1 MSTTIDYSASPPDS
15 LISGAKKIVFAQDA
29 TIADQLC
36 IAEDELDETDIWLD
50 FANIE
55 VINSAELSALIRFS
69 LRMRQPERSVY
80 MCHVGAQ
87 VAETFEITRFA
98 AFTSQAT

>member
-15 LISGAKKIVFAQDA
+15 LMPGAKTIVFEQDSS
-29 TIADQLC
+29 IADQLC
-36 IAEDELDETDIWLD
+36 MAEKAFDETDIWLD
-50 FANIE
+50 FANVE

-69 LRMRQPERSVY
+69 LRMRQLDRSIY
-80 MCHVGAQ
+80 MCHVGAH

-98 AFTSQAT
+98 AFTNQAT